1 MINIPFLTYNPFLN
15 HGSSCCHFGL
25 IPDTVWTGKNP
36 ILVGRD
42 VLKSSIPTLGLS
54 FRMSWVLSIPQD
66 EDSTTCSR
74 VGPSPRK
81 KCFTLLRLSFLVVV
95 LWFVLSWQTLLS
107 KKSQHSKIGIIIPI
121 NFISKLLNLLHA
133 FFECWCHLVSCTN
146 SAASLFMQNVFKMLK
161 MFKMF
166 LWKAFFVVTQSRNA
180 MAPSLL
186 KCCEMILTLVKYEGF
201 LHIPNSP
208 LVARKAK

>member
-1 MINIPFLTYNPFLN
+1 MCWNLLFQPWGSALGWVEFWVSHRMKIPPPVPGWDHLP
-15 HGSSCCHFGL
+15 G
-25 IPDTVWTGKNP
+25 
-36 ILVGRD
+36 
-42 VLKSSIPTLGLS
+42 
-54 FRMSWVLSIPQD
+54 
-66 EDSTTCSR
+66 
-74 VGPSPRK
+74 K

-95 LWFVLSWQTLLS
+95 LWFVLSWQTLVLS

-161 MFKMF
+161 MFKIF
-166 LWKAFFVVTQSRNA
+166 LWKAFFVVTHSRNA
-180 MAPSLL
+180 MALSLL